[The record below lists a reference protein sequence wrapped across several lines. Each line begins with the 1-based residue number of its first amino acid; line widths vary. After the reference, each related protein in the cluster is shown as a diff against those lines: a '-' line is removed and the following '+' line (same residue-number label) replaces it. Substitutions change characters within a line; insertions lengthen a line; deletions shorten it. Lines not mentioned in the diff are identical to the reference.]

1 MENYLEEPF
10 VMVIFGA
17 TGDLAHHKLIPALFS
32 IYKQAKLPKKFLII
46 GFSRREISKFEFR
59 ESFEQFYGKDRW
71 DDFTNHLIYLQ
82 SDFSE
87 KEGYLDLMR
96 ILSDFDKDC
105 GFSVQKLLYLA
116 TPPVNYDDILDNL
129 EKTDLSN
136 RENTK
141 NTKKVKIIVEKPFGK
156 DLKTAEY
163 LENRL
168 YKIFKEEQIFR
179 VDHYLGKET
188 VQNVIAF
195 RFANGIFEPVWNNKF
210 IDHVQITFA
219 ESKGIGT
226 RGKFFDGV
234 GTLRDI
240 TQNHI
245 MQLLAAVAMD
255 QPVSFEREAIRDARA
270 KAINTINCLTPYEVT
285 KFVVRGQYEG
295 YGSEKD
301 VDTRSMTETFTAL
314 KLYVNT
320 SRFKDVPFY
329 IRAGKMM
336 PKNSVYISI
345 VFIQTCHILFKE
357 YGCPEIGNVLTIKIQ
372 PDEGITL
379 RVIAKEPGDK
389 LALGTVNMKFKYEE
403 EFGEKIKDAYEKIL
417 LDILSGDQMLF
428 NRTDELQSSWRFITQ
443 ILNGWELQNA
453 KSSWKMPRYRKG
465 TWGPKEAVDLI
476 EKDNRKW
483 IES

>member
-1 MENYLEEPF
+1 MEDLNLKEPF

-17 TGDLAHHKLIPALFS
+17 TGDLAYHKLIPALFS
-32 IYKQAKLPKKFLII
+32 IYKQAKLSKKFLII
-46 GFSRREISKFEFR
+46 GFSRRDISSYQFR
-59 ESFEQFYGKDRW
+59 ESFEQFYGKDKW
-71 DDFTNHLIYLQ
+71 DDFTNHLIYQ
-82 SDFSE
+82 QGDFSK
-87 KEGYLDLMR
+87 KEGYLSLMK
-96 ILSDFDKDC
+96 ILADFDKDS
-105 GFSVQKLLYLA
+105 GVFVQKLLYLA
-116 TPPVNYDDILDNL
+116 TPPANYDDILDNI
-129 EKTDLSN
+129 EKTKFSGKL
-136 RENTK
+136 K
-141 NTKKVKIIVEKPFGK
+141 NKNKVKIIVEKPFGK

-168 YKIFKEEQIFR
+168 SKIFEEEQIFR

-188 VQNVIAF
+188 VQNMIAF

-219 ESKGIGT
+219 ESKGVGA

-234 GTLRDI
+234 GILRDI

-270 KAINTINCLTPYEVT
+270 KAIQAISYISSDQIS

-295 YGSEKD
+295 YGKESD
-301 VDTRSMTETFTAL
+301 VDSKSKTETFAAL
-314 KLYVNT
+314 KLFVNT
-320 SRFKDVPFY
+320 SRLQGVPFY

-389 LALGTVNMKFKYEE
+389 LALGTVNMKFTYQD

-417 LDILSGDQMLF
+417 LDILAGDQMLF

-443 ILNGWELQNA
+443 ILKSWKLQN
-453 KSSWKMPRYRKG
+453 SSSKWKMPIYKKG